1 MTKHHRIAYEIRCIG
16 KIALVGNEINL
27 EMHEKNR
34 TDILSEPYK
43 CHDRNKR
50 HNHDCLIKIPESTH
64 TIFFVIIHQTDKH
77 PNYGYP
83 IYLFI
88 IHKPELPAKLGQFP
102 VIVRFPSCSSR
113 QQ

>member
-1 MTKHHRIAYEIRCIG
+1 MTKHHRIVYESVV
-16 KIALVGNEINL
+16 LVRLRWWGMKL
-27 EMHEKNR
+27 TLKCMKKNR
-34 TDILSEPYK
+34 TDIPSERYK

-88 IHKPELPAKLGQFP
+88 IHKPELPAKLVQFP
-102 VIVRFPSCSSR
+102 VSVRSPSCCYR